1 MSVTKQILN
10 RTLKTI
16 LPLFGAGG
24 NIQKLSEGNPM
35 KKLMIISLFV
45 ALVTMLVFTPA
56 VSQEASF
63 RNQITQ
69 NIATDSAATNSI
81 TKYSQIFTM
90 FTKTGKPSTSKNF
103 LNGLKV
109 LVTSYQ
115 ANDSIN
121 SQVSLQ
127 VGQVSGGTL
136 NKSFINIVI
145 DTLTTAKRYIIIDL
159 SAYTL
164 FPECRLKVV
173 GLSAGNGLSAVW
185 NAKIGGVGKIY
196 PSSETY

>member
-1 MSVTKQILN
+1 
-10 RTLKTI
+10 
-16 LPLFGAGG
+16 
-24 NIQKLSEGNPM
+24 M